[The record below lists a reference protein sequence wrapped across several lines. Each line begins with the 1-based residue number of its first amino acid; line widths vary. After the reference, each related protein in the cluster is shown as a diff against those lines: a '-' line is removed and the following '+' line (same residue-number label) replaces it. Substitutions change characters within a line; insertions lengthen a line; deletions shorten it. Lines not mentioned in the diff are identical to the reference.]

1 MAERT
6 QKTNVT
12 WPRRPP
18 QEAGWL
24 LEKPELWGSEPMGR
38 AEKASRRKA
47 GSKARAEVDSA
58 VSMRQR
64 GGKGLGEGR
73 RDQRWKDAEERG
85 TVLGRER
92 MLT

>member
-1 MAERT
+1 MPE
-6 QKTNVT
+6 
-12 WPRRPP
+12 
-18 QEAGWL
+18 ES
-24 LEKPELWGSEPMGR
+24 EKREEFKKSKSMRGGGREL
-38 AEKASRRKA
+38 
-47 GSKARAEVDSA
+47 
-58 VSMRQR
+58 RQR

>member
-1 MAERT
+1 
-6 QKTNVT
+6 
-12 WPRRPP
+12 
-18 QEAGWL
+18 
-24 LEKPELWGSEPMGR
+24 
-38 AEKASRRKA
+38 
-47 GSKARAEVDSA
+47 
-58 VSMRQR
+58 MRQR